1 MRFVLD
7 ASVALAWFLPDEAPE
22 VTRYAAAVLAHIKA
36 QQAFCVVPHVWHAEV
51 GGKILRRLRANRLSQ
66 EAFDRAEAFY
76 HGMPIETRQSD
87 HTLRSL
93 VERARRYHL
102 QAIDVLYFE
111 IALDLGLAIAT
122 VDRGL
127 RAGAQR
133 HGVKLFAPPA

>member
-1 MRFVLD
+1 
-7 ASVALAWFLPDEAPE
+7 
-22 VTRYAAAVLAHIKA
+22 
-36 QQAFCVVPHVWHAEV
+36 
-51 GGKILRRLRANRLSQ
+51 
-66 EAFDRAEAFY
+66 
-76 HGMPIETRQSD
+76 MPIETRQSD

-93 VERARRYHL
+93 IERARRYHL

-111 IALDLGLAIAT
+111 IALELGLAIAT